1 MEMLP
6 RKRYVGAINVLFIYY
21 CVLKVYKCLQPLMIC
36 MSSSVTTSIID
47 KISEGFDAEVKYWRD
62 NLKSHLQDVRM
73 FLYVIICYSC
83 ILNIR

>member
-1 MEMLP
+1 
-6 RKRYVGAINVLFIYY
+6 
-21 CVLKVYKCLQPLMIC
+21 MIC

-47 KISEGFDAEVKYWRD
+47 KISEDFDAEVKYWRD